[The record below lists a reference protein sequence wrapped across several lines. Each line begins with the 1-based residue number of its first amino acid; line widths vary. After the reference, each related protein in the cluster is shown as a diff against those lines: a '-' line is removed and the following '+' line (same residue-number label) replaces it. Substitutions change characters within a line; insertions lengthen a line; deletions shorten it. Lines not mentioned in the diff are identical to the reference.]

1 MPLPLPR
8 GDESEQEFV
17 SRFMGDEE
25 AVSKFPDET
34 QRAAVAYQT
43 YRDEEEMVS

>member
-34 QRAAVAYQT
+34 QRKEKLELK
-43 YRDEEEMVS
+43 RLD